1 MVAESKEAIMY
12 ILFAGLRNEA
22 SEVTHFV
29 KDKDDKDKEIISPQK
44 SLYPLWL

>member
-22 SEVTHFV
+22 NVCERS
-29 KDKDDKDKEIISPQK
+29 DALCRRQR
-44 SLYPLWL
+44 WQR